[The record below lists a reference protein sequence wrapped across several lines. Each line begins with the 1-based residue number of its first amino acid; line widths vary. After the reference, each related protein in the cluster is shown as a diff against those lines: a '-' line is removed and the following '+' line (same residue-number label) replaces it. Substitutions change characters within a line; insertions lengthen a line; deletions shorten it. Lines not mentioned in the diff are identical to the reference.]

1 MSVQQQNPGAQTRL
15 SEFLSF
21 LFVQAITLRLL
32 LGKETSRLEIISIIL
47 NLKNV
52 YIVSWLHFFIL
63 ITTQEVAEKISFY
76 LRFIHWPNCFT
87 KVCEEMKD
95 VEL

>member
-1 MSVQQQNPGAQTRL
+1 MQRTIIVLVLVHTGRCRGDLMRSILKQMVMVYRSRTMSVQQQNPGAQTRL

-52 YIVSWLHFFIL
+52 YIVS
-63 ITTQEVAEKISFY
+63 
-76 LRFIHWPNCFT
+76 
-87 KVCEEMKD
+87 
-95 VEL
+95 